1 MAGQDNVIYVNNYI
15 YIYDYNRVTLDFQTL
30 CTSLFMPGT
39 LCKISPAMA
48 SVLIFAFSSSKQNIE
63 NVLLVIMPELNVD
76 LVQLRPP
83 ETKKKKKTKLI

>member
-1 MAGQDNVIYVNNYI
+1 
-15 YIYDYNRVTLDFQTL
+15 
-30 CTSLFMPGT
+30 
-39 LCKISPAMA
+39 MA
-48 SVLIFAFSSSKQNIE
+48 SALIFAFSSSKQNIE

>member
-15 YIYDYNRVTLDFQTL
+15 YIYNYNRVTLDFQTL

-48 SVLIFAFSSSKQNIE
+48 SAPIFAFSSSKQNIE
-63 NVLLVIMPELNVD
+63 NVLLDIMPELNVD